1 MANGYAFAIL
11 VHVHMFKE
19 TQDIMTVMLRD
30 FLEIPYDQLEE
41 LNLEVKAKRIAR
53 VPVEQL
59 REERVAYL
67 AGEKRIKAVTVCFT
81 DLEGRLHM
89 LDYDKKF
96 LLKSDDNLTFD
107 GSSIRGFSAQA
118 ESDLRLMIDWSA
130 FYWLPAD
137 VFGPGKVL
145 VFGEVRERDGAP
157 YAGDMRSRLK
167 SFLAELYEREG
178 LVCNLANEIEG
189 FLFQGRNAEQRYRE
203 TGEFTL
209 VSTSG
214 YYHSL
219 PGDPLRTFIDTS
231 AEVQRAMGFSNEKDH
246 PEVAPAQFEMNYGYT
261 EALVAADQ
269 ILLYKL
275 ICRQVASRLDMTA
288 SFLPKPVTGV
298 NGNGMHTN
306 MSVSKAGKNLFHD
319 PAGEDGLSSYAWQ
332 FVDRILHHAK
342 DLCLVL
348 NCSVNA
354 YRRLDPHFE
363 APNQI
368 KASPIDRGS
377 MVRIPIGNANTARV
391 EVRSIA
397 PDAHPHLAVYT
408 LLKTGLI
415 GAVAPSTARLGAETL
430 PDNIYDAI
438 RDFRNSTLV
447 SDMLGNDVQTKYA
460 DLKEA
465 VADRCPRKLGSLI
478 KRAEIQFHHEVT
490 NQYLWSRF

>member
-1 MANGYAFAIL
+1 
-11 VHVHMFKE
+11 
-19 TQDIMTVMLRD
+19 
-30 FLEIPYDQLEE
+30 
-41 LNLEVKAKRIAR
+41 
-53 VPVEQL
+53 
-59 REERVAYL
+59 
-67 AGEKRIKAVTVCFT
+67 
-81 DLEGRLHM
+81 M

-107 GSSIRGFSAQA
+107 GSSIRGFSVQA
-118 ESDLRLMIDWSA
+118 ESDLRLHIDWAA

-137 VFGPGKVL
+137 IFGPGKVL
-145 VFGEVRERDGAP
+145 VFGEVRERDGSP
-157 YAGDMRSRLK
+157 YAADMRSRLK
-167 SFLAELYEREG
+167 SFLNDLYDREG

-203 TGEFTL
+203 TGEFSL

-219 PGDPLRTFIDTS
+219 PGDPLRTFIDTA
-231 AEVQRAMGFSNEKDH
+231 AEVQRAMGFANEKDH

-261 EALVAADQ
+261 EALIGADQ

-306 MSVSKAGKNLFHD
+306 ISVSKGSTNLFHD
-319 PAGEDGLSSYAWQ
+319 PKGEEGLSGYAWD
-332 FVDRILHHAK
+332 FVDRILYRAK
-342 DLCLVL
+342 DLCLML

-377 MVRIPIGNANTARV
+377 MVRIPIGNARTARI

-397 PDAHPHLAVYT
+397 PDAHPHLAIYS
-408 LLKTGLI
+408 LLSTGLN
-415 GAVAPSTARLGAETL
+415 GAKPTTNIRQGTETL

-438 RDFRNSTLV
+438 SDFRGSTYISEL
-447 SDMLGNDVQTKYA
+447 LGEDVQSKYA

-465 VADRCPRKLGSLI
+465 VADRCPRKLGTLI
-478 KRAEIQFHHEVT
+478 KRAEVQFHHEVT